1 MQDAANLAQ
10 LVFLGPQFLPCVL
23 CVFMQAYEGLQTADR
38 LIEQYIFIPHKVKD
52 VYLHHLLTTSI
63 ASLQTEQ
70 QQQQQKQQPA
80 AGGGSNDG
88 SSGSS
93 GLPAGLGSGARSAI
107 IFVSTCKGCKVLD
120 QVLRELG
127 IPAASLHSG
136 GL

>member
-1 MQDAANLAQ
+1 L
-10 LVFLGPQFLPCVL
+10 
-23 CVFMQAYEGLQTADR
+23 T
-38 LIEQYIFIPHKVKD
+38 EQYIFIPHKVKD

-70 QQQQQKQQPA
+70 KQQQQKQQPAA

-88 SSGSS
+88 SSGSSS

-136 GL
+136 NSCLQLLSLTVHCMGALTNLLLRLNGC